1 MKYKPLGSSR
11 TGSEAAKIST
21 PKIGTTNPVVIME
34 IRIIAVVSYRRE
46 PMWKH
51 KYAKQIYLIGC
62 PGFILMAAACCLT
75 TFAFINGR
83 ALSSLIWLLAAVGVI
98 LLVWFGVASRQ
109 QQVRVGRYQ
118 AKRDATAKAIR
129 EAVLA
134 GEKIERQYFV
144 YLRPF
149 DIDNKFYAAPGGIPA
164 DHAYVEE
171 YGWPTADH
179 DLESALAN
187 LVYAYGLLVAVSD
200 KPGDAGAAH
209 VKAAAETWR
218 EDVRAICTQAAGI
231 FMVPFDSDGTAWE
244 VNLLVDAGWLDKT
257 FFVMPAEQGF
267 ARGLG
272 IKRLTIDYRT
282 MWAAGRTRYQA
293 LALPAYEKQG
303 QIFQR
308 MGGEIRSYLFGSSL
322 SMPPGLDAHGRGDIT
337 PLRARLEELAE

>member
-1 MKYKPLGSSR
+1 
-11 TGSEAAKIST
+11 
-21 PKIGTTNPVVIME
+21 
-34 IRIIAVVSYRRE
+34 
-46 PMWKH
+46 
-51 KYAKQIYLIGC
+51 
-62 PGFILMAAACCLT
+62 MAAACCLT
-75 TFAFINGR
+75 TLAFINGR
-83 ALSSLIWLLAAVGVI
+83 ALSSLIWILAGLGVI
-98 LLVWFGVASRQ
+98 LLVGFGIASRQ
-109 QQVRVGRYQ
+109 QQARVARYQ
-118 AKRDATAKAIR
+118 AKRDAHAKTIR

-134 GEKIERQYFV
+134 GEKIDRPYFV

-171 YGWPTADH
+171 YGWPTAEH

-200 KPGDAGAAH
+200 KPGEAGAAH
-209 VKAAAETWR
+209 VRAAADSWR
-218 EDVRAICTQAAGI
+218 VDVRAICEQAAGV

-272 IKRLTIDYRT
+272 MKRMTSDYRT
-282 MWAAGRTRYQA
+282 RWAAGRTRYQA

-303 QIFQR
+303 EIFQ
-308 MGGEIRSYLFGSSL
+308 MIDCEVRSYSFGSGL
-322 SMPPGLDAHGRGDIT
+322 NMPSDPAGHEKGDIT
-337 PLRARLEELAE
+337 ALRARLEELAGQDRTQA